1 LNAQP
6 LFPPLPQ
13 FKHIKRYWD
22 QARDIPVALINPGE
36 VYVTKQHELISTL
49 LGSCIAVCMRDKVS
63 KTGGMN
69 HFKLPAVSI
78 YKNASIDTNYG
89 QYAMELLINE
99 IMKNGGK
106 KPNLEC
112 KVYGGG
118 NVIASM
124 TNPIGTKN
132 IQFAMEYLRAERI
145 PIRHQETGFDCA
157 QQVYFHPQS
166 GKAFSV
172 AKSKVSPEELKK
184 AEEQYLKNVNTD
196 AENQG
201 AIYFD

>member
-1 LNAQP
+1 MNAPQ
-6 LFPPLPQ
+6 LSQPLPQ

-22 QARDIPVALINPGE
+22 KAREIPVALINPGE

-49 LGSCIAVCMRDKVS
+49 LGSCIAVCMRDKIS

-69 HFKLPAVSI
+69 HFKLPAVSVH
-78 YKNASIDTNYG
+78 KAAVIDTNYG

-99 IMKNGGK
+99 ILKNGGK

-132 IQFAMEYLRAERI
+132 IQFALDYLQEERI
-145 PIRHQETGFDCA
+145 PILHQETGFDCA
-157 QQVYFHPQS
+157 QQVYYHPLS
-166 GKAFSV
+166 GNAFSV
-172 AKSKVSPEELKK
+172 AKSKISPEELKK
-184 AEEQYLKNVNTD
+184 AEEQYLDNVNTD
-196 AENQG
+196 ATKQG
-201 AIYFD
+201 AIFFD